1 MLNLAA
7 ALQHPDDGLHHGAL
21 AQQELVLDLHHP
33 VLHVSFNPGDQPD
46 SLRQKPLGESP
57 RDVPLIADQPAEE
70 LLGEGLT
77 SQRDPVVGVGWGE
90 HSLDNL
96 PHRVDN
102 EVQLE
107 PVHPAHSTP
116 AVRRQAPHGAVLPRA
131 LGVAGRQRGG
141 IHDGDAGAP
150 ALGADAQEEQQL
162 GEHLLLPL
170 HEPAVGEHSR
180 EVRAAVRADPPEVE
194 GLQGP
199 AARGVE

>member
-1 MLNLAA
+1 MPRVLNLAA
-7 ALQHPDDGLHHGAL
+7 ALQHPDDGLHPGAL
-21 AQQELVLDLHHP
+21 AQQDLVLDLHHP
-33 VLHVSFNPGDQPD
+33 VLHAPFNPGDQPD
-46 SLRQKPLGESP
+46 SLRQEPLGESP
-57 RDVPLIADQPAEE
+57 RYVPLIAGQP
-70 LLGEGLT
+70 GEGLAG
-77 SQRDPVVGVGWGE
+77 QRGSVVGVGRGE

-96 PHRVDN
+96 PRRVDN

-141 IHDGDAGAP
+141 VHDGDAGAP
-150 ALGADAQEEQQL
+150 AQGADAQEEQQL

-170 HEPAVGEHSR
+170 HESAVGEHPR